1 VQAGYEEAFV
11 RELEWFWQS
20 VVGGEEPR
28 NTVEDAVRDARL
40 LTEIARRAV
49 GAA

>member
-1 VQAGYEEAFV
+1 VQVGYAEAFV
-11 RELEWFWQS
+11 RELEWFWAS
-20 VVGGEEPR
+20 VVEGAERR

-40 LTEIARRAV
+40 LTEIGRRAV